1 MKHSSYLR
9 LLAAAIPLL
18 LGVAFRHSVVAS
30 PRTEPSARPGAAGRA
45 EQSSTK
51 QAPQPARGGQE
62 IVAVVD
68 GIPITKLEWDRLAD
82 PYFAEIEAR
91 AGRKLTDDEQG
102 LLRRNV
108 LQELVRERLWVADA
122 KRRGFTT
129 TEAELD
135 ARLQRNVYFKTN
147 GKFDPVKFRE
157 FKFSPASNYRELLG
171 QIQNAVLLD
180 KYVAW
185 MKTRYAVPE
194 SELRKEFMKRTAQA
208 SIRFLWLTPDAVS
221 LGLQAT
227 AEQIRAYYDGHPD
240 EFKSP
245 EEARI
250 TYVRVPIVTTGLTSD
265 TLRAIA
271 HAQAAGSA
279 RALLASLKS
288 GKPADA
294 AAKKFGGVK
303 DSGLFRVGEPIL
315 GLGRSD
321 ALTDAIRAAR
331 PKQWLPEPIAVG
343 PHYVVARL
351 EEHRE
356 PAPRPFREVVALA
369 KRRAD
374 GLLRDAELDSLGRL
388 DYAARPDR
396 YRVELLHA
404 SIIARA
410 TDSFSESRPVSD
422 RDVAKTLERI
432 RKSSGMPDTA
442 RAWSDSVLKTLPDLV
457 RKENQLNLAFK
468 TMAAAAA
475 RLERGD
481 RAEEVARR
489 FDATLDQATIY
500 EGQPPERPSL
510 VEGGLLDSLYK
521 KSPGTVAGP
530 RVLRDSVF
538 VVRVTDVD
546 AKFLPTYEAVRG
558 IARSEVELRR
568 RAETEKDARAYF
580 ESHRDRYETPQRWVF
595 DYVVFRKSKPDSA
608 PIPQD
613 SIRTYYDRHPL
624 EFTVPAR
631 AHARHILVAYRPGDG
646 PGARGTARKKAL
658 DLLKRVK
665 DGEDFAAIAKENS
678 DDRGSAANGGDLG
691 EITRGEVVKEFGDA
705 LFALKPGQTSE
716 VIESKYGFHIIRL
729 EGMTPQR
736 LRTLEE
742 CRAEIHGVLGESVSD
757 SLARTQAAAF
767 SAAASR
773 PEARFEDLAKPYG
786 GASTSGPL
794 ARLEPVPGLGQLP
807 TMESDIGSLPEGGIS
822 RPIAVQPGYLVARL
836 TRSVAPHPAAFTE
849 VKEAVNRDMQIERRR
864 MLADSIDAALARGL
878 QARKDLET
886 LALPLGGLKISRFF
900 PRHGPI
906 PDLARDSL
914 LTRDSTLYDEI
925 FSSRPGSVLKR
936 RPGSLGTLYAVV
948 DSLIAASPTQYAEHR
963 NELKQELFE
972 QRSAAWTDRLRAR
985 GKIQLYRKDLK
996 LE

>member
-1 MKHSSYLR
+1 MQ
-9 LLAAAIPLL
+9 P
-18 LGVAFRHSVVAS
+18 
-30 PRTEPSARPGAAGRA
+30 PQSA
-45 EQSSTK
+45 T
-51 QAPQPARGGQE
+51 GGQE
-62 IVAVVD
+62 IMAVVD
-68 GIPITKLEWDRLAD
+68 GIPITKVEWDRLAD

-91 AGRKLTDDEQG
+91 AGRKLTDDEKG
-102 LLRRNV
+102 LLRKNV

-122 KRRGFTT
+122 KRRGFTA

-135 ARLQRNVYFKTN
+135 ARLQRNAYFKTN
-147 GKFDPVKFRE
+147 GKFDPVKFRG
-157 FKFSPASNYRELLG
+157 FKFSPASNYRELLD

-194 SELRKEFMKRTAQA
+194 SELKKEFMKRTAQA

-227 AEQIRAYYDGHPD
+227 AEQIRAYYDAHPD
-240 EFKSP
+240 EFRST

-250 TYVRVPIVTTGLTSD
+250 TYVRVPVETTGLTSD

-271 HAQAAGSA
+271 HAKALGSA
-279 RALLASLKS
+279 RAVLASVKS
-288 GKPADA
+288 GKPAET
-294 AAKKFGGVK
+294 AAKEFGGVK
-303 DSGLFRVGEPIL
+303 DSGVFRIGEPIR

-321 ALTDAIRAAR
+321 ALMGAIQAAR

-343 PHYVVARL
+343 PYYVVARV
-351 EEHRE
+351 EEHRV
-356 PAPRPFREVVALA
+356 PAPRPFRDVVPLV

-374 GLLRDAELDSLGRL
+374 ASLRDAELDSLGRL

-396 YRVELLHA
+396 YRVQRLQA

-410 TDSFSESRPVSD
+410 TDSFVDSRPVSD

-442 RAWSDSVLKTLPDLV
+442 RAWSDSVVKSLPNLV
-457 RKENQLNLAFK
+457 RKEHQLDLAFK
-468 TMAAAAA
+468 TMAEAAA
-475 RLERGD
+475 RLKRGD
-481 RAEEVARR
+481 RADEVARR
-489 FDATLDQATIY
+489 FDATLDQASIY
-500 EGQPPERPSL
+500 EGQPPEQPRL

-521 KSPGTVAGP
+521 NSPGTVVGP

-538 VVRVTDVD
+538 VVRVTAVD
-546 AKFLPTYEAVRG
+546 AKFLPAYEAVRA
-558 IARSEVELRR
+558 IARSEVELTR
-568 RAETEKDARAYF
+568 RAETEKEARTYF
-580 ESHRDRYETPQRWVF
+580 ESHRDRYESPQRWVF
-595 DYVVFRKSKPDSA
+595 DYVVFQKPKPDSV
-608 PIPQD
+608 PVPED

-624 EFTVPAR
+624 EFTIPAR
-631 AHARHILVAYRPGDG
+631 AHARHIMVAYRPGDG
-646 PGARGTARKKAL
+646 PGARGNAQKKAQ

-665 DGEDFAAIAKENS
+665 AGEDFAAVAKEGS
-678 DDRGSAANGGDLG
+678 DDRGSAAKGGDLG

-716 VIESKYGFHIIRL
+716 VVETKFGFHIIRL
-729 EGMTPQR
+729 ETITPQR

-757 SLARTQAAAF
+757 SLARSQATAF
-767 SAAASR
+767 SAAASHSG
-773 PEARFEDLAKPYG
+773 ARFEDLAKPFG

-794 ARLEPVPGLGQLP
+794 ARQEPVPGLGPLA
-807 TMESDIGSLPEGGIS
+807 TMESDIGSLPEGGVS
-822 RPIAVQPGYLVARL
+822 RPIPVQTGYLVVRL
-836 TRSVAPHPAAFTE
+836 TRSVAPHPAPFAD
-849 VKEAVNRDMQIERRR
+849 VKEEVIRDAQTERRR
-864 MLADSIDAALARGL
+864 VMADSVDTALARGL
-878 QARKDLET
+878 KAGKDLET
-886 LALPLGGLKISRFF
+886 LALPLGGLRASRLFS
-900 PRHGPI
+900 RHGPI

-914 LTRDSTLYDEI
+914 LAKDSTLYAEI
-925 FSSRPGSVLKR
+925 FSSHPGRVLKR

-948 DSLIAASPTQYAEHR
+948 DSLIAASPQQYAEHR
-963 NELKQELFE
+963 SELKQELFD
-972 QRSAAWTDRLRAR
+972 QRSAAWTDRLRAH